1 MNAFDLKDRV
11 AIVTGGA
18 QGIGLAVANRILASG
33 GRVALWDRDRALLDK
48 TVASIGKPESVHGLA
63 ADIADLAAVEAAT
76 KATIA
81 HFGKIDILVN
91 NAAIV
96 GPNAPTW
103 EYPPEAFR
111 DVVNV
116 GLIGTFYCCRA
127 VVPHMIAA
135 NYGRIVNLSSVAGK
149 EGNPKAPAYSSM
161 KAAVIGLTK
170 SLGKELATY
179 NIAVNCVTPAV
190 AKTTLALSQAPD
202 FLAMIVSKIPRGR
215 MLELDEA
222 ASMICWLS
230 SAENS
235 FTTGAVFDL
244 FGRPGDLL
252 IGPAAKSRVRLMKLY
267 YTPGA
272 CSLAPHIVLE
282 EVGAPFE
289 LSRVDL
295 ANNQQNSTEYLRI
308 NPKARVP
315 ALTDG
320 DWILTEAPAILRYV
334 AARHPAAGL
343 WPWDPREEARCA
355 EWLNWLSSTIQ
366 VAFTHV
372 RRAAR
377 YASDARAVE
386 DVAVI
391 GKKTCREL
399 WQTVD
404 EKVGEGPWAIGERY
418 SVADPLLLVYWTWG
432 RGPVLS
438 FDMERE
444 FPRWTAHARR
454 IATRSA
460 VQRAFASEGLTLPS

>member
-1 MNAFDLKDRV
+1 
-11 AIVTGGA
+11 
-18 QGIGLAVANRILASG
+18 
-33 GRVALWDRDRALLDK
+33 
-48 TVASIGKPESVHGLA
+48 
-63 ADIADLAAVEAAT
+63 
-76 KATIA
+76 
-81 HFGKIDILVN
+81 
-91 NAAIV
+91 
-96 GPNAPTW
+96 
-103 EYPPEAFR
+103 
-111 DVVNV
+111 
-116 GLIGTFYCCRA
+116 
-127 VVPHMIAA
+127 
-135 NYGRIVNLSSVAGK
+135 
-149 EGNPKAPAYSSM
+149 
-161 KAAVIGLTK
+161 
-170 SLGKELATY
+170 
-179 NIAVNCVTPAV
+179 
-190 AKTTLALSQAPD
+190 
-202 FLAMIVSKIPRGR
+202 
-215 MLELDEA
+215 
-222 ASMICWLS
+222 
-230 SAENS
+230 
-235 FTTGAVFDL
+235 
-244 FGRPGDLL
+244 
-252 IGPAAKSRVRLMKLY
+252 MKLY

-386 DVAVI
+386 DVAAI

-418 SVADPLLLVYWTWG
+418 SVADPLLACLLDLGARAGSQFRHGTGISALDGARAEDRNPLCSATGVRE
-432 RGPVLS
+432 RGAYAAELAERGDNVACFRHGGDVL
-438 FDMERE
+438 
-444 FPRWTAHARR
+444 HR
-454 IATRSA
+454 ILDGSA
-460 VQRAFASEGLTLPS
+460 VPVGVHGRTAILRHDDEIAFVRRGAGSVFN